1 MEKKI
6 AKQILKDVRDTYN
19 TIANEWDVSR
29 PRVRDS
35 RACFLKDIPPRAIV
49 LDVGCGNG
57 IVYEFLAQKSIFYTG
72 IDVSKKLIQLARS
85 RAIQQKGLAKYK
97 FRIASITAL
106 PFRDTLFSHVF
117 CFAILHHIPSN
128 ELRETAFAEIYR
140 VLKPGGKLCVTVWNM
155 FSDYARE
162 KFALD
167 AQLKNPQNNFDAR
180 DIFIPWKATQG
191 KDVFRYVHAFTKE
204 ELCAL
209 ARAAGFKRVQ
219 CDFYDK
225 GNGTKT
231 DSAHGADLCLTA
243 IT

>member
-1 MEKKI
+1 MEKKF
-6 AKQILKDVRDTYN
+6 AKKILKDVRDTYN

-35 RACFLKDIPPRAIV
+35 RARFIKDIPPNAAV

-72 IDVSKKLIQLARS
+72 VDVSNKLLRIARA
-85 RAIQQKGLAKYK
+85 RAIKQKGTAQYK
-97 FRIASITAL
+97 FRVASITAL
-106 PFRDTLFSHVF
+106 PFKDNLFSHVF

-128 ELRETAFAEIYR
+128 ELRETAFVEVYR

-167 AQLKNPQNNFDAR
+167 AQMENPQKNFDAR
-180 DIFIPWKATQG
+180 DFFIPWKATQG
-191 KDVFRYVHAFTKE
+191 KDVTRYVHAFTKE
-204 ELCAL
+204 ELCDL

-219 CDFYDK
+219 CDFYEK
-225 GNGTKT
+225 GNEEKSDIT
-231 DSAHGADLCLTA
+231 HGAELCLTA
-243 IT
+243 FK